1 MKERNHAFDFLCGI
15 CIIRMI
21 LYHIT
26 GFCYMAE
33 EEGWTIVMHWTFF
46 FMSFF
51 FFKAGYFNK
60 TVDGNSW
67 EFTKKKFRQ
76 LMIPYFV
83 WGFIGC
89 LVYFTFAWFILD
101 PRNVMVKSVTLSH
114 IWSTSGFYG
123 NGPCWFLFSFFVAY
137 IAMHLFSKCPSIAFP
152 ITHNRSFRI
161 KIHWLVFLFPFVSY
175 LLYEQGNPLWLNL
188 NNVFWGIFLSCVA
201 APAGALVIAEY
212 AGSNDGT
219 MPTILGSVAL
229 VGSLGAG
236 IPLWIKGR
244 RELDWM
250 LDDYTRRFGPRSNV
264 ASLTVGPTSSGI
276 GLALNF

>member
-1 MKERNHAFDFLCGI
+1 
-15 CIIRMI
+15 
-21 LYHIT
+21 
-26 GFCYMAE
+26 MAE

-114 IWSTSGFYG
+114 IWSTSGFA
-123 NGPCWFLFSFFVAY
+123 PCL
-137 IAMHLFSKCPSIAFP
+137 I
-152 ITHNRSFRI
+152 NR
-161 KIHWLVFLFPFVSY
+161 
-175 LLYEQGNPLWLNL
+175 
-188 NNVFWGIFLSCVA
+188 WGIGNA
-201 APAGALVIAEY
+201 IH
-212 AGSNDGT
+212 
-219 MPTILGSVAL
+219 I
-229 VGSLGAG
+229 
-236 IPLWIKGR
+236 
-244 RELDWM
+244 
-250 LDDYTRRFGPRSNV
+250 
-264 ASLTVGPTSSGI
+264 
-276 GLALNF
+276 

>member
-33 EEGWTIVMHWTFF
+33 EDGWRIVMHWTFF

-67 EFTKKKFRQ
+67 EFTKKKVKQ
-76 LMIPYFV
+76 LMIPYFA

-89 LVYFTFAWFILD
+89 LVYFTFAWFVLD
-101 PRNVMVKSVTLSH
+101 PRNAMVKSVTVSH

-123 NGPCWFLFSFFVAY
+123 NGPCWFLFSFFVA
-137 IAMHLFSKCPSIAFP
+137 FDCVPD
-152 ITHNRSFRI
+152 
-161 KIHWLVFLFPFVSY
+161 
-175 LLYEQGNPLWLNL
+175 NPQ
-188 NNVFWGIFLSCVA
+188 
-201 APAGALVIAEY
+201 P
-212 AGSNDGT
+212 
-219 MPTILGSVAL
+219 
-229 VGSLGAG
+229 
-236 IPLWIKGR
+236 
-244 RELDWM
+244 
-250 LDDYTRRFGPRSNV
+250 
-264 ASLTVGPTSSGI
+264 
-276 GLALNF
+276 